1 MVSGQLS
8 KRARFIIYGMIACQ
22 LAVWGWFSSMGGEL
36 GDTAFLV
43 FTGGMLLGQAGAA
56 VETFVQRAWGTLVV
70 QLYFFVFTTIGG
82 IVRLSGM

>member
-1 MVSGQLS
+1 MESKRLS

-22 LAVWGWFSSMGGEL
+22 LVAWGWFSSRGGEL

-56 VETFVQRAWGTLVV
+56 VETFIQRASGTLVV
-70 QLYFFVFTTIGG
+70 QLYFFIFTAVGG
-82 IVRLSGM
+82 IIRLIRM